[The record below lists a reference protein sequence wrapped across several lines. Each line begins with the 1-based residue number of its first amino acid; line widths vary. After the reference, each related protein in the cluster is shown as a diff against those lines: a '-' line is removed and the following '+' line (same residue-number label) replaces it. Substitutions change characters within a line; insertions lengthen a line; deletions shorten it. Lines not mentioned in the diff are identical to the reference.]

1 MDTFTA
7 LSDPTRRG
15 ILALL
20 GNSPH
25 SAGEIASRFDISA
38 PAISQHLKTL
48 RRARLVT
55 VRTDAQRRIYAI
67 DPTGLREI
75 DAWLNQYRSFWSNS
89 LDRLEAELQKA
100 LKTEKSTKKKG
111 KKK

>member
-7 LSDPTRRG
+7 LSDPTRRS
-15 ILALL
+15 ILAML
-20 GNSPH
+20 GVSPH

-55 VRTDAQRRIYAI
+55 VRTDAQRRIYTL

-89 LDRLEAELQKA
+89 LDRLEAELEKA
-100 LKTEKSTKKKG
+100 VKSRKKG

>member
-1 MDTFTA
+1 MDTFAA
-7 LSDPTRRG
+7 LSDPTRRS

-20 GNSPH
+20 GVSPH
-25 SAGEIASRFDISA
+25 SAGEIASRFDVSA

-67 DPTGLREI
+67 DPAGLREI

-89 LDRLEAELQKA
+89 LDRLEAELEKA
-100 LKTEKSTKKKG
+100 VKPKKKG